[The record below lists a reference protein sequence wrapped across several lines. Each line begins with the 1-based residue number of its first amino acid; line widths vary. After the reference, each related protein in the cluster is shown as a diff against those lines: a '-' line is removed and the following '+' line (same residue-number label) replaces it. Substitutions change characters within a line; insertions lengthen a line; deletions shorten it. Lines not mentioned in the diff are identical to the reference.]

1 MVKLDKILV
10 AIDFSMCSKT
20 AFNYAKSLA
29 KRFSASIELIHVVNK
44 SHVEK
49 ITELYGEPEDSI
61 SGKLCLQAKKRFE
74 AFLAENDLEGLP
86 VEKSVAVG
94 IPFQTIALKAQELA
108 VDMIVMGGHGRKGS
122 GGIEKIFFGS
132 NAERVVRILPCPV
145 LCVPPE
151 VPDPETSSR

>member
-10 AIDFSMCSKT
+10 AIDFSICSET

-44 SHVEK
+44 RHVEK
-49 ITELYGEPEDSI
+49 ITELYGEAEDRVS
-61 SGKLCLQAKKRFE
+61 SKLCLQAKERFE
-74 AFLAENDLEGLP
+74 AFLTENDLEGIS
-86 VEKSVAVG
+86 VGQGVAVG
-94 IPFQTIALKAQELA
+94 IPFQTIAVKAQELA

-122 GGIEKIFFGS
+122 GQIEKIFFGS

-151 VPDPETSSR
+151 IPEPETS

>member
-10 AIDFSMCSKT
+10 AIDFSICSET

-29 KRFSASIELIHVVNK
+29 RKFSASIELIHVVNK
-44 SHVEK
+44 GHVEK
-49 ITELYGEPEDSI
+49 ITELYGESEDSV
-61 SGKLCLQAKKRFE
+61 SSKLCLQAKDRFK
-74 AFLAENDLEGLP
+74 AFLAEDDLEGIS
-86 VEKSVAVG
+86 VEREVAVG

-108 VDMIVMGGHGRKGS
+108 VDMIVMGGHGRRGS

-151 VPDPETSSR
+151 VRESDTSSG